1 MSISS
6 TFSKLTTVG
15 RLCVII
21 LLVGIIGAGVWFGG
35 KSLGLKLGESN
46 DGNYD
51 AVLLVDTYTGW
62 APIVWGNGGKEGNKE
77 SEFYKRFGVKLKII
91 QMDDFD
97 GATSY
102 FKEHK
107 NALRFCTL
115 GQRNTTYDFE
125 RHG

>member
-1 MSISS
+1 M
-6 TFSKLTTVG
+6 V
-15 RLCVII
+15 
-21 LLVGIIGAGVWFGG
+21 
-35 KSLGLKLGESN
+35 SLPSWERGLKGVKLGGDN

-91 QMDDFD
+91 QMDDGD
-97 GATSY
+97 
-102 FKEHK
+102 
-107 NALRFCTL
+107 R
-115 GQRNTTYDFE
+115 QRNTTYGFE

>member
-35 KSLGLKLGESN
+35 KSLGVKLGGDN
-46 DGNYD
+46 DSNYD

-62 APIVWGNGGKEGNKE
+62 APIV
-77 SEFYKRFGVKLKII
+77 
-91 QMDDFD
+91 
-97 GATSY
+97 
-102 FKEHK
+102 
-107 NALRFCTL
+107 
-115 GQRNTTYDFE
+115 
-125 RHG
+125 

>member
-35 KSLGLKLGESN
+35 KTLGVKLGESN
-46 DGNYD
+46 DGKYD

-62 APIVWGNGGKEGNKE
+62 HQL
-77 SEFYKRFGVKLKII
+77 Y
-91 QMDDFD
+91 
-97 GATSY
+97 GATEVK
-102 FKEHK
+102 KETMSPSST
-107 NALRFCTL
+107 R
-115 GQRNTTYDFE
+115 GSE
-125 RHG
+125 